1 VDTSEEQRVV
11 PVLAGDRESWLGL
24 PFDLVESKLHP
35 PSARPGIVARTA
47 LVERL
52 LASQAAPF
60 VCVVAPAG
68 YGKTTVLAQWAERT
82 GRRVAWVSVD
92 RHDND
97 PVVLL
102 TYIAVA
108 LDRVEP
114 IDPDVFQAL
123 AAPGVSVVATVVPRF
138 ASAVSQM
145 TKPVAVVLDHV
156 ELLDNRECL
165 DAVAELAVRLPAGSQ
180 LVLASRRTP
189 PLPVAVLRA
198 QGQMAEIGTDQ
209 LAMDQQEAQALLE
222 GAGAGLAAAE
232 LAELVGR
239 TEGWPVGLYL
249 AALAR
254 KAGGRQHQAGFEFSG
269 DDRFMADYLR
279 SELLAHLPPE
289 LVVFLTRTAVLERL
303 SGPLCDAVLAASGSD
318 RVLSLLE
325 DSNLLLVPL
334 DRQRQWYRYHQL
346 FRELLLA
353 ELERREP
360 ELIPQLHA
368 RAAAWCEANGLAELA
383 IDHAQAAG
391 DADRVAR
398 LVATLAQ
405 PAYASG
411 RVETARRWFQWFE
424 DQGLVDR
431 YPPVAVL
438 GAWVQALV
446 GRPAGA
452 ERWAD
457 AAERRVAAASAV
469 SFGQTPPDG
478 STTESYLAMMRGLLC
493 RNGLG
498 RMRADAEAALAGL
511 SPTSPWRAT
520 ALLLEGV
527 ADLLDG
533 QADQADPILAD
544 AVELATQV
552 GALPAAS
559 TALAERCLVAMER
572 EHWSEATTLAEQALT
587 MLQTGRLND
596 YIMSPLVHTVAGRTA
611 LHGGDVPRAQEH
623 LAQAA
628 RLRPLLTYAI
638 PSFAVQTLLELGRA
652 YLMLDD
658 AAGARTVL
666 RQARGI
672 LQRRPDLGVLP
683 GQAEELHAKLDT
695 IRQGHPGVSTLTTA
709 ELRLLPLL
717 ATHLN
722 FLEIGQRLYISKNT
736 VKTQAVSI
744 YRKLGTSSRSESV
757 ERLQEIGLLGG

>member
-11 PVLAGDRESWLGL
+11 PVLEGDRQSWLG
-24 PFDLVESKLHP
+24 PSFEPIEFKLHP
-35 PSARPGIVARTA
+35 PSGRPGIVSRTV

-52 LASQAAPF
+52 LASHAEPI

-68 YGKTTVLAQWAERT
+68 YGKTTLLAQWAERK

-92 RHDND
+92 RRDND

-102 TYIAVA
+102 SYLAVA

-114 IDPDVFQAL
+114 IDPGVFQAL
-123 AAPGVSVVATVVPRF
+123 AAPGVSVPATVVPRF
-138 ASAVSQM
+138 ASAVSAM
-145 TKPVAVVLDHV
+145 TEPVAVVLDHV

-165 DAVAELAVRLPAGSQ
+165 DVVAELAVRLPAGSQ

-189 PLPVAVLRA
+189 PLPVALLRA
-198 QGQMAEIGTDQ
+198 QGQVAEVGADV
-209 LAMDQQEAQALLE
+209 LAMDQPEARALLE
-222 GAGAGLAAAE
+222 GAGVQLAPAE
-232 LAELVGR
+232 VAELVGR

-254 KAGGRQHQAGFEFSG
+254 KAGGRQAATGVAFTG
-269 DDRFMADYLR
+269 DDRFMADYLH
-279 SELLAHLPPE
+279 SELLTHLPPE
-289 LVVFLTRTAVLERL
+289 LMTFLTRTAVLERL
-303 SGPLCDAVLAASGSD
+303 SGPLCDAVLAASGSG
-318 RVLSLLE
+318 RVLESLE

-334 DRQRQWYRYHQL
+334 DRHRHWYRYHQL
-346 FRELLLA
+346 FRELLGA

-398 LVATLAQ
+398 LVASLIQ
-405 PAYASG
+405 PTYAAG
-411 RVETARRWFQWFE
+411 RVDTARQWLAWFE
-424 DQGLVDR
+424 DQGLIEH

-457 AAERRVAAASAV
+457 AAERRVSEADRAPVAR
-469 SFGQTPPDG
+469 TLPDG
-478 STTESYLAMMRGLLC
+478 STMESYLAMLRGLLC
-493 RNGLG
+493 RNGVG
-498 RMRADAEAALAGL
+498 RMRTDAQVALAGL
-511 SPTSPWRAT
+511 GPASPWRAT

-527 ADLLDG
+527 ANLLDG
-533 QADQADPILAD
+533 QADQADPILAH
-544 AVELATQV
+544 AVELGTAT

-559 TALAERCLVAMER
+559 TALAERAIVAMER
-572 EHWSEATTLAEQALT
+572 QQWGEATTLAEQALAT
-587 MLQTGRLND
+587 LQTGRLND
-596 YIMSPLVHTVAGRTA
+596 YIMSPLIHTVAARTA
-611 LHGGDVPRAQEH
+611 LHRGDVPRANEY
-623 LAQAA
+623 LARAT

-638 PSFAVQTLLELGRA
+638 PSLAVQTLLELGRA
-652 YLMLDD
+652 YLTLDD
-658 AAGARTVL
+658 TAGPRTVL

-683 GQAEELHAKLDT
+683 DQAEELHAKLDT
-695 IRQGHPGVSTLTTA
+695 LRGGIPGVSTLTTA

-717 ATHLN
+717 PTHLS
-722 FLEIGQRLYISKNT
+722 FQEIGQRLYISKHT

-744 YRKLGTSSRSESV
+744 YRKLGASSRSQAV
-757 ERLQEIGLLGG
+757 QRLQEIGLLGS